1 MEGKWKPR
9 SERASDIV
17 RLASDAAQAPVVISA
32 VARRELEDLA
42 GNIASF
48 LAHTSELTATATQ
61 VEHLIATAEKRAGG
75 GFIQWL
81 KVLFGAP
88 SREQCLNEAVS
99 LLDSVRLRMDSLALL
114 SMDVRQGVEDTQT
127 WVDALQDSIPALPA
141 GEAQDSARARVM
153 DLKAMVA
160 NGHNTF
166 SPYADLAEKSETLQ
180 GWALR
185 AQGSLEA

>member
-1 MEGKWKPR
+1 MKGKWKPR

-48 LAHTSELTATATQ
+48 LAHTSELTATAAQ
-61 VEHLIATAEKRAGG
+61 VEHLIATAEKRAEG

-88 SREQCLNEAVS
+88 SREQCLDEAVS

-114 SMDVRQGVEDTQT
+114 STDVRQGVEDTQT